1 MKKIIKFE
9 PMEPLKSNR
18 WILRT
23 HPLNINYHLF
33 NEYKL
38 YYDGNQIVLKTWFM
52 ESVDK
57 SYNPQDLLEIT
68 DLTIEYLNPEG
79 KTVSGLKMIID
90 SVNFVRKD
98 SYKKDKIM
106 KTKLKFVVSQI
117 GTINIDNG
125 KKD

>member
-23 HPLNINYHLF
+23 YPLNIDYHLF

-38 YYDGNQIVLKTWFM
+38 YYDGNNIVLKTWFM

-68 DLTIEYLNPEG
+68 DVTIEYLNPVG

-117 GTINIDNG
+117 GTINIDNE
-125 KKD
+125 K

>member
-23 HPLNINYHLF
+23 HPLNIDYHLF

>member
-23 HPLNINYHLF
+23 YPLNIEYHLF

-38 YYDGNQIVLKTWFM
+38 YYDGNDIVLKTWFM

-68 DLTIEYLNPEG
+68 DVTIEYLNPVG

-117 GTINIDNG
+117 GTINIDNE
-125 KKD
+125 K

>member
-38 YYDGNQIVLKTWFM
+38 YYDGNDIVLKTWFM

-68 DLTIEYLNPEG
+68 DVTIEYLNPVG

-117 GTINIDNG
+117 GTINIDNE
-125 KKD
+125 K

>member
-38 YYDGNQIVLKTWFM
+38 YYDGNEMVLKTQFM

-68 DLTIEYLNPEG
+68 DVTIEYLNPVG

>member
-1 MKKIIKFE
+1 MKKVIKFE

>member
-23 HPLNINYHLF
+23 YPLNIDYHLF

-38 YYDGNQIVLKTWFM
+38 YYDGNNIVLKTWFM

-68 DLTIEYLNPEG
+68 DVTIEYLNPVG

-106 KTKLKFVVSQI
+106 KTKLKFVVSKI
-117 GTINIDNG
+117 GTININNE
-125 KKD
+125 K

>member
-38 YYDGNQIVLKTWFM
+38 YYDGNEMVLKTQFM

-57 SYNPQDLLEIT
+57 SYNPKDLLEIT
-68 DLTIEYLNPEG
+68 DVTIEYLNPTG

-106 KTKLKFVVSQI
+106 KTKLKFVV
-117 GTINIDNG
+117 
-125 KKD
+125 

>member
-38 YYDGNQIVLKTWFM
+38 YYDGNEMVLKTQFM

-68 DLTIEYLNPEG
+68 DVTIEYLNPVG

-117 GTINIDNG
+117 GTINIDNE
-125 KKD
+125 K

>member
-38 YYDGNQIVLKTWFM
+38 YHDGNEMVLKTQFM

-68 DLTIEYLNPEG
+68 DVTIEYLNP
-79 KTVSGLKMIID
+79 TLA
-90 SVNFVRKD
+90 
-98 SYKKDKIM
+98 
-106 KTKLKFVVSQI
+106 KLFRV
-117 GTINIDNG
+117 
-125 KKD
+125 

>member
-9 PMEPLKSNR
+9 PMEPLKSNK

-23 HPLNINYHLF
+23 HPLNIDYHLF

>member
-23 HPLNINYHLF
+23 YPLNIDYHLF

-38 YYDGNQIVLKTWFM
+38 YYDGNNIVLKTWFM

-68 DLTIEYLNPEG
+68 DVTIEYLNPVG

-117 GTINIDNG
+117 GTININNE
-125 KKD
+125 K

>member
-38 YYDGNQIVLKTWFM
+38 YYDGNEMVLKTWFM

-68 DLTIEYLNPEG
+68 DVTIEYLNPVG

-117 GTINIDNG
+117 GTINIDNE
-125 KKD
+125 K

>member
-38 YYDGNQIVLKTWFM
+38 YHDGKQIVLKTWFM

-68 DLTIEYLNPEG
+68 DVTIEYLNPAG

-90 SVNFVRKD
+90 SVNFVKKD

-117 GTINIDNG
+117 GTISIDNE
-125 KKD
+125 K

>member
-23 HPLNINYHLF
+23 HPLNIDYHLF

-68 DLTIEYLNPEG
+68 DLTIEYLNPDG

>member
-23 HPLNINYHLF
+23 YPLNIDYHLF

-38 YYDGNQIVLKTWFM
+38 YYDGNDIVLKTWFM

-68 DLTIEYLNPEG
+68 DVTIEYLNPVG

-117 GTINIDNG
+117 GTISIDNE
-125 KKD
+125 K

>member
-38 YYDGNQIVLKTWFM
+38 YYDGNEMVLKTQFM

-68 DLTIEYLNPEG
+68 DVTIEYLNPVG

-106 KTKLKFVVSQI
+106 KTKLKFGVSQI
-117 GTINIDNG
+117 GTINIDNE
-125 KKD
+125 K

>member
-1 MKKIIKFE
+1 
-9 PMEPLKSNR
+9 
-18 WILRT
+18 
-23 HPLNINYHLF
+23 
-33 NEYKL
+33 
-38 YYDGNQIVLKTWFM
+38 
-52 ESVDK
+52 
-57 SYNPQDLLEIT
+57 
-68 DLTIEYLNPEG
+68 
-79 KTVSGLKMIID
+79 MIID

>member
-1 MKKIIKFE
+1 
-9 PMEPLKSNR
+9 
-18 WILRT
+18 
-23 HPLNINYHLF
+23 
-33 NEYKL
+33 
-38 YYDGNQIVLKTWFM
+38 M